1 MGKKTKF
8 DKLNEW
14 IKKEYDRETQEI
26 EDSLSKDGSFDPNR
40 VNSEELFRRIQAG
53 IKEREEQ
60 KEEQKREPGAQQKKV
75 GISRYQVRKWAA
87 LFFVTI
93 IGIFL
98 ASMTSEA
105 NRSYLMYKIQYLV
118 GDEVV
123 LNEGNDLI
131 QKRAKR
137 RQEEKQEVQKIEEE
151 LGIPIPYFRKIID
164 LNTNSEYNI
173 QYGNAVVV
181 IEYQCGDSLVN
192 LRAFNKNKADIS
204 GIDFQGEVIEELSL
218 MKGTV
223 NMSVVEI
230 KGPEDK
236 KSTLAAQ
243 WTYKEGYYQLSGKIE
258 ESEFI
263 KILKSIAY

>member
-93 IGIFL
+93 IGVFL

-123 LNEGNDLI
+123 LNEGNDVVQNI
-131 QKRAKR
+131 TKKWQD
-137 RQEEKQEVQKIEEE
+137 EKQEVQEIEEE
-151 LGIPIPYFRKIID
+151 LGIPIPYFRYM
-164 LNTNSEYNI
+164 LESYTNNIYNI
-173 QYGNAVVV
+173 QHGSAIAV
-181 IEYQCGDSLVN
+181 IEYQCADSLVN
-192 LRAFNKNKADIS
+192 LRAFNRNKADIA
-204 GIDFQGEVIEELSL
+204 GIDFQGKVIEELSL
-218 MKGTV
+218 MEGTV
-223 NMSVVEI
+223 DMSVMEI
-230 KGPEDK
+230 KEPEDEMA
-236 KSTLAAQ
+236 TLAAQ

-263 KILKSIAY
+263 KILKNIAY